1 MLAKTMA
8 AAFKK
13 GNEGYFAYGDKT
25 HLKKDCPKK
34 HAKKIKINKKF
45 KNKKFPKI
53 YLRCHKGIHWAKDCQ
68 SKYDMRENLF

>member
-34 HAKKIKINKKF
+34 HAKKLKLIKNLKI
-45 KNKKFPKI
+45 KNFQKSTFAAIRGYIGPKTV
-53 YLRCHKGIHWAKDCQ
+53 
-68 SKYDMRENLF
+68 NLNMI

>member
-1 MLAKTMA
+1 MA

-34 HAKKIKINKKF
+34 HAKKN
-45 KNKKFPKI
+45 
-53 YLRCHKGIHWAKDCQ
+53 
-68 SKYDMRENLF
+68 